1 MIKKF
6 ESFINDNRE
15 IEEIKYT
22 IEQLEEIALDSRN
35 YCYSKS
41 TAFQLA
47 LEFIKEQDEKYY
59 KYLLLREIEEMER
72 TDELEELYD
81 EEL

>member
-22 IEQLEEIALDSRN
+22 VEQLEEIALNSRN
-35 YCYSKS
+35 YTYSKS

-47 LEFIKEQDEKYY
+47 LEFIKEQNEKYY
-59 KYLLLREIEEMER
+59 KYLLLKEIEEMEII
-72 TDELEELYD
+72 DELEELYD